1 VVDSHLIVA
10 IPYISTK
17 AETLRKK
24 RRFILMLVGLAAVLL
39 TGFAAAL
46 YVGISVDMTSS
57 WLDGSWIDR
66 LTRLSK

>member
-1 VVDSHLIVA
+1 LIVA

-17 AETLRKK
+17 AEIRQN
-24 RRFILMLVGLAAVLL
+24 RRRLIFLLVVLAAILL
-39 TGFAAAL
+39 AGFAAAFYL
-46 YVGISVDMTSS
+46 GIAFDLTSS